1 MLNVRLIN
9 ADLYTHRIE
18 HMQCDVT
25 ARLRAHLLIKLK
37 PHPTLFTLLLLPL
50 LVVRKE
56 DGSLKTI
63 FGNEDL
69 QGVLTHEEDVAVF
82 VGDAV
87 PEEKLERD
95 CTMYHQ

>member
-25 ARLRAHLLIKLK
+25 ARLRAHLLIKVK

-69 QGVLTHEEDVAVF
+69 QGVLAHEEDVAVF
-82 VGDAV
+82 VSDAV
-87 PEEKLERD
+87 PEEQLERERL
-95 CTMYHQ
+95 QNNE